1 MLVCLVMLTPLK
13 LYINIVQ
20 LHRRSMDMK
29 NVSIS
34 EFRANLLKYLM
45 RVKNGEQINV
55 TSKGSLL
62 ATLTPPVSQQN
73 AARAKL
79 RELAKT
85 AVLHDVVSPTEE
97 SWDAMK

>member
-1 MLVCLVMLTPLK
+1 
-13 LYINIVQ
+13 
-20 LHRRSMDMK
+20 MK

-34 EFRANLLKYLM
+34 EFRANLLKYLTQ
-45 RVKNGEQINV
+45 VQQGEQINV
-55 TSKGSLL
+55 TSKGNLL

-73 AARAKL
+73 AARTKL

-85 AVLHDVVSPTEE
+85 AVLHDVLSPTEE